1 MKTKET
7 YKGRAWRSCWLCCHL
22 VAALLLIC
30 ACQHDDTTAEASSLV
45 LDAQVEQT
53 VTRAGQ
59 TGVMDN
65 TTLAT
70 TGFGVFIYGKNG
82 TSNLFANQQK
92 VTYDNGDTPNT
103 GALDDLHLHPRKWNY
118 GTQHDWAEDETFDF
132 YAYAPY
138 TTDFTSPGITYV
150 TGHPDGPVIDYA
162 VATDPAESVDLLWG
176 VRGGTGLPWL
186 NQTRDSNG
194 GLVLFNFRHALAAIG
209 LHVQAMID
217 KDNDLIDFSDVSDP
231 NDLLGT
237 ADLKVTLQ
245 SITITP
251 KTSAFYDGGTLDLN
265 NTAANT
271 PLWANGSRSLSS
283 LTLSDTQINSSLISG
298 SNGVLKTA
306 DDQVVIKDG
315 HFFMLRPDEA
325 QDYEVSVE
333 YTVTTATQNLVY
345 SGVNAGKATFR
356 SLPLIAGMRYWL
368 NLVIGL
374 KTVSVSVTAEDWRGE
389 TVNIEEL
396 TERGT
401 SANSSLSRRGIED

>member
-1 MKTKET
+1 M
-7 YKGRAWRSCWLCCHL
+7 
-22 VAALLLIC
+22 
-30 ACQHDDTTAEASSLV
+30 
-45 LDAQVEQT
+45 
-53 VTRAGQ
+53 
-59 TGVMDN
+59 
-65 TTLAT
+65 
-70 TGFGVFIYGKNG
+70 
-82 TSNLFANQQK
+82 
-92 VTYDNGDTPNT
+92 
-103 GALDDLHLHPRKWNY
+103 
-118 GTQHDWAEDETFDF
+118 
-132 YAYAPY
+132 
-138 TTDFTSPGITYV
+138 
-150 TGHPDGPVIDYA
+150 
-162 VATDPAESVDLLWG
+162 ATDPAESVDLLWG

-271 PLWANGSRSLSS
+271 PLWANGSRSISS

>member
-82 TSNLFANQQK
+82 TSDLFANQQQ

-150 TGHPDGPVIDYA
+150 TGHPDGPVIDYT

-176 VRGGTGLPWL
+176 VHAARQACPGS
-186 NQTRDSNG
+186 TR
-194 GLVLFNFRHALAAIG
+194 RAKA
-209 LHVQAMID
+209 
-217 KDNDLIDFSDVSDP
+217 
-231 NDLLGT
+231 T
-237 ADLKVTLQ
+237 ADWC
-245 SITITP
+245 SS
-251 KTSAFYDGGTLDLN
+251 TSA
-265 NTAANT
+265 T
-271 PLWANGSRSLSS
+271 PS
-283 LTLSDTQINSSLISG
+283 
-298 SNGVLKTA
+298 
-306 DDQVVIKDG
+306 
-315 HFFMLRPDEA
+315 P
-325 QDYEVSVE
+325 
-333 YTVTTATQNLVY
+333 
-345 SGVNAGKATFR
+345 
-356 SLPLIAGMRYWL
+356 P
-368 NLVIGL
+368 
-374 KTVSVSVTAEDWRGE
+374 
-389 TVNIEEL
+389 
-396 TERGT
+396 
-401 SANSSLSRRGIED
+401 SACTYRR